1 MATILPIITDLDQLG
16 KATWVNTEASSGFF
30 QSDEFWLDATNRIFY
45 FKGAGNF
52 ANAGSG
58 VTGQALYSFLKD
70 RWKFDSNLPQYPFPM
85 LSITNEQF
93 EFQNGWKP
101 ANGEL
106 VGTASDFVFA
116 DANPDTISSSTVDLS
131 GFSSSDYVVISGSTD
146 NDGYYRVASAT
157 TGAIT
162 LAAGAALTVEGAG
175 ASVSIYR
182 NAVYQSGGEVL
193 TTREMIRTAGWSE
206 IEAAGGVSR
215 RYSGVVT
222 LGALEADD
230 QPYYVQDAGFNTTP
244 VDTSYAGVVNQAVQW
259 YGNTSYGDTGADD
272 FIGNVGTVTTGAVTV
287 DFTDATKTI
296 DFNTA
301 HGFAIGDLIEITGAT
316 AANNNKFY
324 IVRTVPTANS
334 ITVSATST
342 LTDAT
347 SDTGTTGTL
356 VGYVRDDY
364 FKIFV
369 RTRKKTY
376 ADADL
381 VDIGVSKLTYIVY
394 RFPLT
399 NADDL
404 NINTTQDA
412 AFTGATISSITGNGT
427 TITVTTSA
435 AHGLYAGAPVLIS
448 GTGVAN
454 FGGAPGKLYTIAGLD
469 TGNPTTV
476 FTITSSDTGS
486 ASVGTSILGYTDD
499 ISIKYMVNPQTED
512 GDVVLKGDWAAAT
525 TYVLGDVAFDV
536 ANSKTAVGGPQWYY
550 VSATTGDSAGANLNA
565 DSGNTWT
572 LWDSTTLFGDADS
585 AIGAFGG
592 QRNVE
597 EDASATLS
605 GPTDGNWSA
614 YTIEIDGNAP
624 GATDAPGATKETIYE
639 YAQYKLRQTA
649 DINDTQVLGTTGSV
663 RRGDIA
669 DPLVFFVGTSLNT
682 YRDPTIPSAVL
693 IDDIAAP
700 DVNNIQ
706 YNEALAVTY
715 DSATRST
722 IHASPI
728 VVTVTFNFNNNLAQ
742 DADSIFY
749 AYYTAGEG
757 GQAGNDYGTTGA
769 LEVQRVVNGVESDVG
784 SDITNNVP
792 SSGVYQF
799 NYAFD
804 ADVTSGRV
812 GGTDTSI
819 TVVAIG
825 LETGQ
830 YVSTSGSITDTG
842 GTFSLVAP
850 LERNF
855 IDE

>member
-1 MATILPIITDLDQLG
+1 
-16 KATWVNTEASSGFF
+16 
-30 QSDEFWLDATNRIFY
+30 
-45 FKGAGNF
+45 
-52 ANAGSG
+52 
-58 VTGQALYSFLKD
+58 
-70 RWKFDSNLPQYPFPM
+70 
-85 LSITNEQF
+85 
-93 EFQNGWKP
+93 
-101 ANGEL
+101 
-106 VGTASDFVFA
+106 
-116 DANPDTISSSTVDLS
+116 
-131 GFSSSDYVVISGSTD
+131 
-146 NDGYYRVASAT
+146 
-157 TGAIT
+157 
-162 LAAGAALTVEGAG
+162 
-175 ASVSIYR
+175 
-182 NAVYQSGGEVL
+182 
-193 TTREMIRTAGWSE
+193 
-206 IEAAGGVSR
+206 
-215 RYSGVVT
+215 
-222 LGALEADD
+222 
-230 QPYYVQDAGFNTTP
+230 
-244 VDTSYAGVVNQAVQW
+244 
-259 YGNTSYGDTGADD
+259 
-272 FIGNVGTVTTGAVTV
+272 
-287 DFTDATKTI
+287 
-296 DFNTA
+296 
-301 HGFAIGDLIEITGAT
+301 
-316 AANNNKFY
+316 
-324 IVRTVPTANS
+324 
-334 ITVSATST
+334 
-342 LTDAT
+342 
-347 SDTGTTGTL
+347 
-356 VGYVRDDY
+356 
-364 FKIFV
+364 
-369 RTRKKTY
+369 
-376 ADADL
+376 
-381 VDIGVSKLTYIVY
+381 
-394 RFPLT
+394 
-399 NADDL
+399 
-404 NINTTQDA
+404 
-412 AFTGATISSITGNGT
+412 
-427 TITVTTSA
+427 
-435 AHGLYAGAPVLIS
+435 
-448 GTGVAN
+448 
-454 FGGAPGKLYTIAGLD
+454 
-469 TGNPTTV
+469 
-476 FTITSSDTGS
+476 
-486 ASVGTSILGYTDD
+486 
-499 ISIKYMVNPQTED
+499 MVNPQTED

-639 YAQYKLRQTA
+639 YAQYKLRQTV

-669 DPLVFFVGTSLNT
+669 DPLVFFVGSTLNT

-706 YNEALAVTY
+706 YKEALAVTY

-804 ADVTSGRV
+804 ADVTSGRT

-830 YVSTSGSITDTG
+830 YVSTSGSITNTG

>member
-1 MATILPIITDLDQLG
+1 MATILPVITDLDDLG
-16 KATWVNTEASSGFF
+16 KATWSATEAASGFF
-30 QSDEFWLDATNRIFY
+30 QSDEFWLDAVNRIFY

-58 VTGQALYSFLKD
+58 VTGQALYSFFKD
-70 RWKFDSNLPQYPFPM
+70 RWKTDTNLPQYPFPM

-106 VGTASDFVFA
+106 VGTDVDIAFNDLG
-116 DANPDTISSSTVDLS
+116 PDTITSTAIDLS
-131 GFSSSDYVVISGSTD
+131 VFSSADHVIISGSGS
-146 NDGYYRVASAT
+146 NDGYYRVASAVAGT
-157 TGAIT
+157 IT
-162 LAAGAALTVEGAG
+162 LEAGETLTTEGAG
-175 ASVSIYR
+175 ATVSIYR
-182 NAVYQSGGEVL
+182 NAVYQSGGEIL

-206 IEAAGGVSR
+206 VEQAGGVSR

-222 LGALEADD
+222 LGALDGND
-230 QPYYVQDAGFNTTP
+230 QPYYVQDAGFNTAP
-244 VDTSYAGVVNQAVQW
+244 IDTSYAGIVNQAVQW
-259 YGNTSYGDTGADD
+259 YGNVDFGDTAADD
-272 FIGNVGTVTTGAVTV
+272 FVANVGTVTTGAVTV
-287 DFTDATKTI
+287 TFSNAAKTI
-296 DFNTA
+296 DFGTA
-301 HGFAIGDLIEITGAT
+301 HAFEIGDLVKISGAAA
-316 AANNNKFY
+316 AANNQLVV
-324 IVRTVPTANS
+324 VRGVPSANVIS
-334 ITVSATST
+334 VTDAT
-342 LTDAT
+342 LTDAVG
-347 SDTGTTGTL
+347 DTGTTGTL

-381 VDIGVSKLTYIVY
+381 VDIGVSSLTYIVY

-404 NINTTQDA
+404 NVNTTGDA

-435 AHGLYAGAPVLIS
+435 AHGLYAGAPVLVS

-454 FGGAPGKLYTIAGLD
+454 FGGAPGKLYTIAALD
-469 TGNPTTV
+469 GGNPTTV

-486 ASVGTSILGYTDD
+486 ASVGTTILGYTDD
-499 ISIKYMVNPQTED
+499 ISIKYMVNPQTQD

-525 TYVLGDVAFDV
+525 TYALGDVAFDV

-565 DSGNTWT
+565 DTGNTWT
-572 LWDSTTLFGDADS
+572 LWDSTILFGDADS

-592 QRNVE
+592 QRNIE

-639 YAQYKLRQTA
+639 YAQYKLRQTV

-669 DPLVFFVGTSLNT
+669 DPLVFFVGATLNT

-715 DSATRST
+715 DGATRST
-722 IHASPI
+722 IHASPV

-742 DADSIFY
+742 DVDSIFY

-757 GQAGNDYGTTGA
+757 AQAGNDYGTTGA

-784 SDITNNVP
+784 SDVSNNVP
-792 SSGVYQF
+792 ANGVYQF

-804 ADVTSGRV
+804 ADVTSGRT

-830 YVSTSGSITDTG
+830 YVSTSGSITNTG